1 MSEIELFIDGR
12 PVTVP
17 AGITLAAALVRSGRT
32 SWRRTRHEQAPRGVF
47 CGMGVCF
54 DCLVTV
60 NGVPDVRACLDL
72 VQPGDRITTELA
84 DAD

>member
-1 MSEIELFIDGR
+1 MSEVEVFVDGE

-17 AGITLAAALVRSGRT
+17 AGITLAAVLTRAGRA
-32 SWRRTRHEQAPRGVF
+32 SWRTTRGEGAARGVF

-60 NGVPDVRACLDL
+60 NGIPEVRACLDQ
-72 VQPGDRITTELA
+72 VQAGDRIETA
-84 DAD
+84 APDAD